1 MDKYGII
8 GNPLGH
14 SFSKKY
20 FEQKFKES
28 RIDDAV
34 FENYELPEIQDV
46 ASIIQDPAVKGFCIT
61 IPYKKAIMA
70 YLSTATPAVK
80 AMQACNCV
88 QIKAGK
94 CYGYNTDVIGFE
106 KSFTP
111 QLATYHEGALI
122 LGTGGAAR
130 AVAYVLDRLNI
141 PYKFVSRNPAPGQL
155 TYEAVQDPELIKSYP
170 VWINCSP
177 LGTFPKVDTAPAMP
191 YHLLSSVN
199 YLYDL
204 VYNPP
209 LTQFLKHGQEKGAK
223 IQNGLPM
230 LEIQAEENWRI
241 WNQ

>member
-1 MDKYGII
+1 MDKYGLI

-20 FEQKFKES
+20 FEQKFRTEQIS
-28 RIDDAV
+28 DAV
-34 FENYELPEIQDV
+34 FENYELPEIQAV
-46 ASIIQDPAVKGFCIT
+46 TPIIEDPEVKGFCIT

-70 YLSTATPAVK
+70 YLAEATPAVE

-94 CYGYNTDVIGFE
+94 CYGHNTDVTGFE
-106 KSFTP
+106 KSFTALLEP
-111 QLATYHEGALI
+111 DHKKALI
-122 LGTGGAAR
+122 IGTGGAAA
-130 AVAYVLDRLNI
+130 AVAYVLTELGIDFT
-141 PYKFVSRNPAPGQL
+141 FVSRNPEAGQL
-155 TYEAVQDPELIKSYP
+155 SYADIKDADTIAPYSI
-170 VWINCSP
+170 WINCSP
-177 LGTFPKVDTAPAMP
+177 IGTFPKEDAAPDLP
-191 YHLLSSVN
+191 YQLITPRH

-209 LTQFLKHGQEKGAK
+209 LTRFLKFGKDKGAK
-223 IQNGLPM
+223 IQNGLSM

>member
-20 FEQKFKES
+20 FEQKFRES
-28 RIDDAV
+28 HISNAI
-34 FENYELPEIQDV
+34 FENYELPVIQDV
-46 ASIIQDPAVKGFCIT
+46 EAILQDPEVKGICIT

-70 YLSTATPAVK
+70 YLASATPAVE

-88 QIKAGK
+88 QVKAGK
-94 CYGYNTDVIGFE
+94 CHGYNTDVIGFE
-106 KSFTP
+106 RSFTP
-111 QLATYHEGALI
+111 QLEPYHKQALI

-130 AVAYVLDRLNI
+130 AVAYVLDELSM
-141 PYKFVSRNPAPGQL
+141 PYKYVSRSPADGQL
-155 TYEAVQDPELIKSYP
+155 SYDVLKDPALIEQYP
-170 VWINCSP
+170 VWINSSP
-177 LGTFPKVDTAPAMP
+177 VGTFPKEDSAPDMP
-191 YHLLSSVN
+191 YHLVTPRN

-209 LTQFLKHGQEKGAK
+209 LTRFLKAGKEKGAK
-223 IQNGLPM
+223 IQNGLSM
-230 LEIQAEENWRI
+230 LEIQAAENWRI